1 MIVHYLQKKTV
12 YYEHL
17 KNMFETFVLI
27 LDKVEHYIYLTI
39 QRFIHNWLIFVSEHV
54 ILYFF
59 IILIYSP

>member
-1 MIVHYLQKKTV
+1 MCIIMIVHDLQKKTV

-39 QRFIHNWLIFVSEHV
+39 QRFIHN
-54 ILYFF
+54 
-59 IILIYSP
+59 